1 MNLTL
6 NVRQSL
12 LALAAVV
19 FASFTHA
26 ESVAIYQPFDGTTAT
41 PLEVFR
47 ECPDCPEMVVL
58 PAGDFI
64 FGAPL
69 EESAFVY
76 SLWNKPAPGE
86 PIGWAH
92 EGPEHRVTIDIP
104 IAIGLNEVTRG
115 EWMAC
120 VADGGCSHTPDPSI
134 LTMTGNIYASD
145 PRHPVIDVSYL
156 DMLEYVAWLN
166 HKTGTNAYRLPT
178 EVEWEYAAR
187 AGTQTKF
194 AQGEHLSPEQFNIGV
209 FEFQGDRYISDPAN
223 RKMPV
228 TVDEL
233 DATNPWGLRHIAGNV
248 IEQTMSCWTEQ
259 HLGLATSS
267 AYLAYTQDLQ
277 NCRHVVKGGSFGR
290 DAEYARPAN
299 RGLTREE
306 SRRISRGFR
315 ILREI

>member
-6 NVRQSL
+6 SVRQSL
-12 LALAAVV
+12 LALAAVL
-19 FASFTHA
+19 FPSFVHA
-26 ESVAIYQPFDGTTAT
+26 ENVAIYQPFDGTTAT

-47 ECPDCPEMVVL
+47 ECRNCPEMVVL
-58 PAGDFI
+58 PTGDFI

-69 EESAFVY
+69 EESAYVY

-86 PIGWAH
+86 PVGLAH

-120 VADGGCSHTPDPSI
+120 VTDGGCSHTPDPSI

-166 HKTGTNAYRLPT
+166 HKTGTDAYRLPT

-187 AGTQTKF
+187 AGTQTRF
-194 AQGEHLSPEQFNIGV
+194 AQGEQLSPDQFNIGV
-209 FEFQGDRYISDPAN
+209 FERQGDRSVAAPTN
-223 RKMPV
+223 RSMPV
-228 TVDEL
+228 IVDEL

-248 IEQTMSCWTEQ
+248 IEQTMSCWTEL

-277 NCRHVVKGGSFGR
+277 NCRRVVKGGSFGSS
-290 DAEYARPAN
+290 AEYARPAN
-299 RGLTREE
+299 RGIAREE
-306 SRRISRGFR
+306 SRSRTSGFR